1 MKKKYYLVEEKDMI
15 NLLDSY
21 LHYLALEQGG
31 VGDWEWYYMSLGE
44 FIDRHKLDHGIR
56 YTIRDMAKEEVYYLV
71 FNLDKDLPEV
81 YACSKCL
88 SKQYIL
94 RKGKINKEK

>member
-1 MKKKYYLVEEKDMI
+1 MKKKYYLVEEKEMI

-31 VGDWEWYYMSLGE
+31 VGDWEWYYASLGE

-56 YTIRDMAKEEVYYLV
+56 YTIRDMAKEELSNYSAMM
-71 FNLDKDLPEV
+71 LDLEDFKTPRSMSMEL
-81 YACSKCL
+81 L
-88 SKQYIL
+88 
-94 RKGKINKEK
+94 N

>member
-1 MKKKYYLVEEKDMI
+1 MKKKYYLVEEKDMV

-31 VGDWEWYYMSLGE
+31 VEDWEWYYMSLGE

-56 YTIRDMAKEEVYYLV
+56 YTIRDMAKEELSNYSAVM
-71 FNLDKDLPEV
+71 LDLDDLRTSRFMSME
-81 YACSKCL
+81 L
-88 SKQYIL
+88 S
-94 RKGKINKEK
+94 N

>member
-1 MKKKYYLVEEKDMI
+1 MKKKYYLVEEKDMV

-44 FIDRHKLDHGIR
+44 FIDQHKLDHGIR
-56 YTIRDMAKEEVYYLV
+56 YTIRDMAKEELSNYSAVM
-71 FNLDKDLPEV
+71 LDLDDLRTSRFMSME
-81 YACSKCL
+81 L
-88 SKQYIL
+88 S
-94 RKGKINKEK
+94 N